1 MKKEIVHNNEK
12 YLITV
17 LPSKL
22 YGYNAL
28 YISKRK
34 KFLMFGYWAK
44 ISSHFISIK
53 AASENLDVIVI
64 SIIKN
69 FEKTKLEEET
79 QKEQLKKYF
88 K

>member
-1 MKKEIVHNNEK
+1 MKKEIVHNNER
-12 YLITV
+12 YLISV

-28 YISKRK
+28 YISKKK

-53 AASENLDVIVI
+53 AASENLDVTVI
-64 SIIKN
+64 RIIKN
-69 FEKTKLEEET
+69 FEKTKLREET
-79 QKEQLKKYF
+79 QKEQLKKCF